1 MPPRPPLNGAL
12 SRRSL
17 LAAAGLGAAA
27 LGLSACA
34 SSGGGG
40 VTTIRFFQT
49 KPEVVGYFDDI
60 ITGFHEAQDAIRV
73 VHDSTSQIAPM
84 FVRGNPPDLALLNY
98 DLEVARYIPR
108 GVFSDLSDMPE
119 AQRIQSSV
127 QALVD
132 QYATYED
139 TTSVLPYS
147 IAAEGVIYN
156 KTLFAQNGIEVPT
169 TYSELLAA
177 CEAFAAAG
185 IVPIYSTFKDPW
197 TIRQGLFDYSVGGA
211 VDVDAFFTDLA
222 AEGSDI
228 SATSGTS
235 FEKNLADP
243 IDKMIQLAGFANQ
256 DAGSRGYADGNLAF
270 AQGTAAMLM
279 QGPWAFGEIAKTA
292 PDLDLGVFPLP
303 MTEDPTDLKT
313 RVNLDL
319 AAWIPEASKQ
329 KDAARVF
336 LSYLMSPEIIDSYN
350 ADNLGFGVTTDAP
363 PATDPKITAL
373 QPLIDAG
380 AFYQGA
386 GTYIPNTIPVMN
398 YLQAAVRSG
407 DGAAM
412 LQTLDADWRRIA
424 LRS

>member
-1 MPPRPPLNGAL
+1 MPPRTPIQRGL
-12 SRRSL
+12 SRRTL
-17 LAAAGLGAAA
+17 LAAAGLGTAA

-34 SSGGGG
+34 SGPGSG
-40 VTTIRFFQT
+40 VTAIRFFQT
-49 KPEVVGYFDDI
+49 KPEVVGYFDEI
-60 ITGFHEAQDAIRV
+60 IARFHEAQSAIRV

-119 AQRIQSSV
+119 AQRIQPSV

-156 KTLFAQNGIEVPT
+156 KALFEQNGVAVPT
-169 TYSELLAA
+169 TWSELLAA
-177 CEAFAAAG
+177 CDTFTAAG
-185 IVPIYSTFKDPW
+185 VTPIYSTFKEPW

-211 VDVDAFFTDLA
+211 IDVDAFFTDLA

-228 SATSGTS
+228 SETSGTS
-235 FEKNLADP
+235 FQKNLADP
-243 IDKMIQLAGFANQ
+243 IDKMVQLARFSNP
-256 DAGSRGYADGNLAF
+256 DAGSRGYSDGNLAF
-270 AQGTAAMLM
+270 AQGTAAMLL

-303 MTEDPTDLKT
+303 MTEDPADLKA

-319 AAWIPEASKQ
+319 AAWIPEASKNQ
-329 KDAARVF
+329 EAARVF
-336 LSYLMSPEIIDSYN
+336 LSYLMSPEIIDAYN

-363 PATDPKITAL
+363 AATDPKITAL

-398 YLQAAVRSG
+398 YLQATVRSG
-407 DGAAM
+407 DGASL

-424 LRS
+424 VRS